1 MARPRT
7 TAKRKSTRLTGG
19 KRPKRRQL
27 KPEDEARI
35 IYRDPEFLGQ
45 FLSPRGK
52 IRARRQ
58 TGLSRRQQARLARE
72 VKRAR
77 EVALLPYVGEERRG
91 DDDRPRRRRDDDR

>member
-7 TAKRKSTRLTGG
+7 ASKRKPARPIAKR
-19 KRPKRRQL
+19 KRRQL
-27 KPEDEARI
+27 KAEDEARI
-35 IYRDPEFLGQ
+35 IYRDPEFLMQ

-52 IRARRQ
+52 LRARRQ

-77 EVALLPYVGEERRG
+77 ELAILPYVGDDRRG
-91 DDDRPRRRRDDDR
+91 DGEDRPRRRRDEER